1 MKEMIKS
8 LYLNCWTQRWKG
20 VIAHLL
26 FASLDERGRM
36 NTLSTA
42 TDTATP
48 MFKMFRH
55 NQLTNYQIQD
65 QMCSRYREQNDDLKI
80 DINIY
85 KMEDKLWCRY
95 RRYHTQL
102 DIEKFEK
109 RVKVLTE
116 VCYVKNILVNYH
128 EGRDN
133 DDFCFVNYWQEWNNT
148 ESVTLNTK
156 VVQRI

>member
-1 MKEMIKS
+1 MLLWMKEVAWT
-8 LYLNCWTQRWKG
+8 LYPQ
-20 VIAHLL
+20 LL
-26 FASLDERGRM
+26 IQPHRCSRCLDTI
-36 NTLSTA
+36 NW
-42 TDTATP
+42 
-48 MFKMFRH
+48 
-55 NQLTNYQIQD
+55 QTNQIQD
-65 QMCSRYREQNDDLKI
+65 QMCSRYRKQNDDLKI
-80 DINIY
+80 DMNIY

-128 EGRDN
+128 KGRDN